1 MNITQNDYDVKVT
14 VNDAHAR
21 SLTRVMVKKIVEDLF
36 RDLGLLDLSGII
48 IEEIRMREYDLT
60 VGDNP
65 SWQADLSRNTEFAN
79 GTKLSFNAQQF
90 YKAFHKTNH
99 DFDYFGSFT
108 VTLVFSNTG
117 IVGIS
122 SAVAEVISS
131 LAHTHY
137 RGRIYHY
144 FPDWET
150 DYVDKILFYEVPAK
164 DQGGN
169 L

>member
-1 MNITQNDYDVKVT
+1 MNITQNDYDLEIT

-21 SLTRVMVKKIVEDLF
+21 SLTQVMVKKIVEDLF

-60 VGDNP
+60 AGDNP
-65 SWQADLSRNTEFAN
+65 SWSADLSRSAEFADDV
-79 GTKLSFNAQQF
+79 KLIFNAQQF

-99 DFDYFGSFT
+99 DFDYSGSFA

-122 SAVAEVISS
+122 STVAEMISS
-131 LAHTHY
+131 LAHAHY
-137 RGRIYHY
+137 RGQIYHY

-150 DYVDKILFYEVPAK
+150 DYVDKMLFYEVPAK
-164 DQGGN
+164 DQGSN